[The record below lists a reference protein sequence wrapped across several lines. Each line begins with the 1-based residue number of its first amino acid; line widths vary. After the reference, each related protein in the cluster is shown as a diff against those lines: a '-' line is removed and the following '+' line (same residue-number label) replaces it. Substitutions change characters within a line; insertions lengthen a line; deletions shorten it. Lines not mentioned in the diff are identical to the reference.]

1 MDDREQMMPAPT
13 IAIIAH
19 DGRKADLVAFATYN
33 RQALERY
40 HLVATAT
47 TGNLLRN
54 KVGLDVDT
62 VLSGPMGGDTQIA
75 AMVAE
80 ERIAAV
86 LFFVDPLS
94 AHPHD
99 PDIQAVLRVCNVHE
113 VPIATN
119 VAAADLFMSS
129 DLLGRRPDR
138 TGTPDSLNMASKR
151 VSRVARGRG

>member
-1 MDDREQMMPAPT
+1 VGRHHSRVSLPSATEPTT

-33 RQALERY
+33 RDALARV

-47 TGNLLRN
+47 TGLLLRQ
-54 KVGLDVDT
+54 KVGLAVDT
-62 VLSGPMGGDTQIA
+62 VLSGPMGGDAQIA

-80 ERIAAV
+80 GRVAAV
-86 LFFVDPLS
+86 LFLVDPLS

-99 PDIQAVLRVCNVHE
+99 PDIRTLLRVCNVHD

-119 VAAADLFMSS
+119 VATANLILMSS
-129 DLLGRRPDR
+129 LLDGVQ
-138 TGTPDSLNMASKR
+138 GGGS
-151 VSRVARGRG
+151 RGRGRDSPGD